1 MRRDFDIV
9 IVGAGPAGL
18 AAAIEAKKCNS
29 KAKVAVLEKMEK
41 AGKKLSAS
49 GNGRGN
55 LSNRSCHELDE
66 VLNFFLESGIAIRA
80 DEAGRIYPYSEE
92 AKAVTSALLKHAKR
106 LGAEIFTDTKVSN
119 VEADREGGFHIFIEK
134 KQDTF
139 YSKKLLIATG
149 GKSFAVYGS
158 SGDGFSMAKSFGHS
172 VIPPV
177 PGLTAVE
184 VAESL
189 GDLKG
194 IRAKAE
200 VSLLVGGQMV
210 FREEGEVQ
218 FRDDS
223 ISGICVMNLSS
234 KLPSSREELSGCKI
248 LINFVPDFDTMQL
261 KNFISLQAK
270 TPGNTMLD
278 LLETIVKKPLA
289 MRILK
294 DTSIDGNQSTQE
306 LKGAKLVNLLNG
318 LRCFTL
324 SPCGRKGWKE
334 AQVTRGGV
342 TLEEIDYETMESK
355 LVRGL
360 YFAGEV
366 TDYDGPCGGFNLHN
380 AWLTGIKAGKD
391 MAKGV

>member
-18 AAAIEAKKCNS
+18 AAAIEAKKSNS
-29 KAKVAVLEKMEK
+29 KAKIAVLEKMEK

-55 LSNRSCHELDE
+55 LSNRSCRELDE
-66 VLNFFLESGIAIRA
+66 VLNFFIESGIAIRA

-92 AKAVTSALLKHAKR
+92 AKAVTSSLLKHAKR

-158 SGDGFSMAKSFGHS
+158 SGDGFSIAKSLGHS
-172 VIPPV
+172 VVSLV

-184 VAESL
+184 VEESL
-189 GDLKG
+189 DDLKG
-194 IRAKAE
+194 VRAKAE
-200 VSLLVGGQMV
+200 VSLLMGGQMV

-234 KLPSSREELSGCKI
+234 KLPAAREDLPGCKI
-248 LINFVPDFDTMQL
+248 LINFVPDFDTVQL
-261 KNFISLQAK
+261 KNFIGLQAK
-270 TPGNTMLD
+270 APGNTMLD
-278 LLETIVKKPLA
+278 LLETIIKKPLA

-294 DTSIDGNQSTQE
+294 DVSIDGNQSTQE

-334 AQVTRGGV
+334 AQITRGGV
-342 TLEEIDYETMESK
+342 DLEEIDNETMESK

-366 TDYDGPCGGFNLHN
+366 TDYDGPCGGYNLHN

>member
-18 AAAIEAKKCNS
+18 AAAIEAKKSNS

-55 LSNRSCHELDE
+55 LSNRSCRELDE
-66 VLNFFLESGIAIRA
+66 VLNFFIESGIAIRA

-92 AKAVTSALLKHAKR
+92 AKAVTSSLLKHAKR

-158 SGDGFSMAKSFGHS
+158 SGDGFSIAKSLGHS
-172 VIPPV
+172 VVSLV

-184 VAESL
+184 VEESL
-189 GDLKG
+189 DDLKG
-194 IRAKAE
+194 VRAKAE
-200 VSLLVGGQMV
+200 VSLLMGGQMV

-234 KLPSSREELSGCKI
+234 KLPAAREDLSGCKI
-248 LINFVPDFDTMQL
+248 LINFVPDFDTVQL
-261 KNFISLQAK
+261 KNFIGLQAK
-270 TPGNTMLD
+270 APGNTMLD
-278 LLETIVKKPLA
+278 LLETIIKKPLA

-294 DTSIDGNQSTQE
+294 DVSIDGNQSTQE

-334 AQVTRGGV
+334 AQITRGGV
-342 TLEEIDYETMESK
+342 DLEEIDNETMESK

-366 TDYDGPCGGFNLHN
+366 TDYDGPCGGYNLHN